1 MMNDGANYVM
11 AFMVKNIYTTA
22 LYKENRS
29 ESAERLGLNN
39 KGVSRRKE
47 NFKMFLSNKEC

>member
-1 MMNDGANYVM
+1 MMNEGANCVM
-11 AFMVKNIYTTA
+11 AFMVKKIYTTA

-39 KGVSRRKE
+39 KGLSRRKE
-47 NFKMFLSNKEC
+47 NFKMYLSNKEC